1 MAGVAGGGMN
11 SVTIFALARTQSSP
25 SLFRNP
31 LCQFLQVGDIHSEDK
46 LLSVDVMNGQDV
58 VVVENNLVTPF
69 ETMQP

>member
-1 MAGVAGGGMN
+1 MN
-11 SVTIFALARTQSSP
+11 SVTIFALARTQSSPSP